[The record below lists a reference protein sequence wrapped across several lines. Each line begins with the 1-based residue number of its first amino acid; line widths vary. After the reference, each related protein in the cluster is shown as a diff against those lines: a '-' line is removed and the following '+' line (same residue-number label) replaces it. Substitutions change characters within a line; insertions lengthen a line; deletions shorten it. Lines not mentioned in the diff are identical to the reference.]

1 MFDVKKSNGW
11 KRERRVVAIGGRG
24 TEQIRS
30 AVKAGIYGRLVDT
43 DELSLQLTELSAGA
57 LANVA
62 TT

>member
-1 MFDVKKSNGW
+1 M
-11 KRERRVVAIGGRG
+11 AIGGG
-24 TEQIRS
+24 ETEQICS
-30 AVKAGIYGRLVDT
+30 AVKAGIYGRLADT

>member
-1 MFDVKKSNGW
+1 M
-11 KRERRVVAIGGRG
+11 AIGGKG
-24 TEQIRS
+24 TEHVCS

-43 DELSLQLTELSAGA
+43 DELSLQLTELSASA